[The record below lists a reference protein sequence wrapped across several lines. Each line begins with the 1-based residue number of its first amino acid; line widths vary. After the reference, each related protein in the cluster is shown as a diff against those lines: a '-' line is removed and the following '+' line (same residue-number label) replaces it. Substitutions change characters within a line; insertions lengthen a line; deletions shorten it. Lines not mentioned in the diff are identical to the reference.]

1 MIFAAL
7 LICWEAGCQ
16 PIPDSASPHTTHAQ
30 CAARLHVLK
39 GAAAAAYPGARIRAV
54 CGTLDEVRRA
64 TGAYQGE
71 FAA

>member
-7 LICWEAGCQ
+7 LICWPHGCM
-16 PIPDSASPHTTHAQ
+16 PVADAASPHATHAD
-30 CAARLHVLK
+30 CAARLSVMQAVAAQ
-39 GAAAAAYPGARIRAV
+39 GAPGARIRAV

-71 FAA
+71 YAT